1 MKVISK
7 LLLIALL
14 IVVNAYLISSVELI
28 KTDVKQFFPDAGTS
42 QSNNLDVE
50 KNQYLFVS
58 TDNPEPL
65 YDLESKD
72 LIDGVISLVE
82 RPDVYLVFF
91 DEAAHNK
98 VIEGL
103 SASSIMGTSIVGN
116 LLSDEFLYDIQ
127 TFLIVFIPLMIPFLA
142 FFTSVRFVLNTIG
155 EVLFYS
161 VFVLATIVYFKVA
174 LNSAYLLSLL
184 FSYIYIFTLIN
195 QVYYNRVATRSLVL
209 SLGASLGTTGLSAFL
224 LYYSGFGVISDFGK
238 SLMLWVLVLAV
249 YLSLRLL
256 FITRVPHVLKWF
268 KMQAPI
274 FKAQSVLK
282 LVGLFII
289 AFVILLSFKPVNV
302 NLNPLGMSSYQGEI
316 TTFETKSSLSQPILL
331 TIKSN
336 NCSLRKLE
344 CNQQLSNFVKQIEHK
359 IEVKFQPI
367 LDLNSLYQSFTEEP
381 FSNVTPPKFA
391 QFKLGLDMLS
401 VDQYLY
407 ETKQNSGNYIAAVS
421 LLEPVDGLIDLKSSI
436 ESLNN
441 EQVAF
446 TVELQ
451 GHLSNIA
458 TYQSTFLNEMFW
470 SVLSMLFLLA
480 VLFLIGYRKFAV
492 LVSLLPAVLAISVL
506 FVIHSLFDLDLSVM
520 TLIAIILFVGLI
532 TDNLI
537 HILMTYR
544 IQDVNCFQTVFK
556 PIILSNVFL
565 ILSMALMG
573 IVNSGFMK
581 IFGIELA
588 ILLSAH
594 LLFLVYFL
602 PTLFSKLM
610 PRKQ

>member
-184 FSYIYIFTLIN
+184 FSYIYIFSLIN
-195 QVYYNRVATRSLVL
+195 QV
-209 SLGASLGTTGLSAFL
+209 
-224 LYYSGFGVISDFGK
+224 
-238 SLMLWVLVLAV
+238 
-249 YLSLRLL
+249 
-256 FITRVPHVLKWF
+256 
-268 KMQAPI
+268 
-274 FKAQSVLK
+274 
-282 LVGLFII
+282 
-289 AFVILLSFKPVNV
+289 
-302 NLNPLGMSSYQGEI
+302 
-316 TTFETKSSLSQPILL
+316 
-331 TIKSN
+331 
-336 NCSLRKLE
+336 
-344 CNQQLSNFVKQIEHK
+344 
-359 IEVKFQPI
+359 
-367 LDLNSLYQSFTEEP
+367 
-381 FSNVTPPKFA
+381 
-391 QFKLGLDMLS
+391 
-401 VDQYLY
+401 
-407 ETKQNSGNYIAAVS
+407 
-421 LLEPVDGLIDLKSSI
+421 
-436 ESLNN
+436 
-441 EQVAF
+441 
-446 TVELQ
+446 
-451 GHLSNIA
+451 
-458 TYQSTFLNEMFW
+458 
-470 SVLSMLFLLA
+470 
-480 VLFLIGYRKFAV
+480 
-492 LVSLLPAVLAISVL
+492 
-506 FVIHSLFDLDLSVM
+506 
-520 TLIAIILFVGLI
+520 
-532 TDNLI
+532 
-537 HILMTYR
+537 
-544 IQDVNCFQTVFK
+544 
-556 PIILSNVFL
+556 
-565 ILSMALMG
+565 
-573 IVNSGFMK
+573 
-581 IFGIELA
+581 
-588 ILLSAH
+588 
-594 LLFLVYFL
+594 
-602 PTLFSKLM
+602 
-610 PRKQ
+610 

>member
-1 MKVISK
+1 MKVITK
-7 LLLIALL
+7 LLLIVIL
-14 IVVNAYLISSVELI
+14 IVINAYLVSSVELL
-28 KTDVKQFFPDAGTS
+28 KTDVKQFFPDVETS
-42 QSNNLDVE
+42 QTNNLDVE

-65 YDLESKD
+65 YNLESEN
-72 LIDGVISLVE
+72 LIDGVISLFE
-82 RPDVYLVFF
+82 RPDVFLVFF
-91 DEAAHNK
+91 DEAVHNQ
-98 VIEGL
+98 VIDGL

-116 LLSDEFLYDIQ
+116 LLSDEFLLDIQ

-142 FFTSVRFVLNTIG
+142 FFTSVKFVLNTIG

-161 VFVLATIVYFKVA
+161 AFVLTVIVFFEVA

-195 QVYYNRVATRSLVL
+195 QVYYNRVATYSLAL
-209 SLGASLGTTGLSAFL
+209 SLSASLGTTGLSAFL

-238 SLMLWVLVLAV
+238 SLMLWVLVLAI
-249 YLSLRLL
+249 YLGFRL
-256 FITRVPHVLKWF
+256 FIRVRVPHVLDWF

-274 FKAQSVLK
+274 FQARSVLQ
-282 LVGLFII
+282 LITLFIFS
-289 AFVILLSFKPVNV
+289 FVLLLSFNPVNV
-302 NLNPLGMSSYQGEI
+302 NLNPLGMSSYKGEI
-316 TTFETKSSLSQPILL
+316 TTFEANSSLSQPILL
-331 TIKSN
+331 TVKSN
-336 NCSLRKLE
+336 DCSLRSLE
-344 CNQQLSNFVKQIEHK
+344 CNQQLSSFVKQIENK

-381 FSNVTPPKFA
+381 FSSVTPAKFA

-407 ETKQNSGNYIAAVS
+407 ETKQNSANYIAAVS
-421 LLEPVDGLIDLKSSI
+421 LLEPVDGLIELKNSI
-436 ESLNN
+436 ESLNA
-441 EQVAF
+441 EQAAF

-451 GHLSNIA
+451 GHLSKIA
-458 TYQSTFLNEMFW
+458 SYQSIFLNEMFL
-470 SVLSMLFLLA
+470 SVVSMLFLLA
-480 VLFLIGYRKFAV
+480 ILFLIGYRKFAV

-506 FVIHSLFDLDLSVM
+506 FFIHSIVNLDLSVM

-544 IQDVNCFQTVFK
+544 MQNVDCFQTVFK

-581 IFGIELA
+581 VFGIELA

-602 PTLFSKLM
+602 PTLFSKLI